1 MEKYE
6 LLVINDSGYGHNFW
20 LTSTSTSELAFL
32 SSQLNQV
39 FPHPGSELGGIVK
52 LPSGEIHGYAFNCT
66 GRADMEYGAA
76 LWWTIKQLCLRGWEP
91 MGATA
96 AYNSNIFY
104 NFKRKAIA

>member
-1 MEKYE
+1 
-6 LLVINDSGYGHNFW
+6 
-20 LTSTSTSELAFL
+20 
-32 SSQLNQV
+32 
-39 FPHPGSELGGIVK
+39 
-52 LPSGEIHGYAFNCT
+52 
-66 GRADMEYGAA
+66 MEYGAA